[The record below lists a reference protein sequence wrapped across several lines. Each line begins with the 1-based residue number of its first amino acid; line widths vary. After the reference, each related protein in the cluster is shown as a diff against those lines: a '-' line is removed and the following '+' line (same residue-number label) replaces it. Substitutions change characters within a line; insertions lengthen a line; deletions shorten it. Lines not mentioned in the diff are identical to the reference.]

1 MNTNCINARQ
11 HGSSI
16 ITILVFMVVISTVVT
31 TSVAIALNNAR
42 ATNIATQ
49 GLQAEMVAQSGAEN
63 ALLRLLRDPNYTG
76 EILSMDDGTATIS
89 VVSNTITSVGKTTT
103 AEHTTQVDFTYND
116 NILTVTSWSD
126 VF

>member
-1 MNTNCINARQ
+1 
-11 HGSSI
+11 
-16 ITILVFMVVISTVVT
+16 MVVISTVVT